1 MTNQKQTKSKKSLD
15 EFVGEKKALRFVE
28 HEEVR
33 RESRA
38 AAAVAREAT
47 ERAERLEKELALSRK
62 FDAAKL
68 APATWLTPTA
78 PSAGHHAIPILDISD
93 VHWGEVVDPAQVQ
106 NVNAF
111 NVPIAMQRVHHAFEG
126 AIVLARDY
134 MKGVVYDG
142 IEVVFGGDIVSGNI
156 HDLRETNEETAI
168 ESCFGSAEALVS
180 GLTLLAKD
188 FKRVH
193 VTAVVGNHSRSTM
206 KPIFKNRV
214 RDSLDWAVYR
224 MVREKLAG
232 DARVTMLIA
241 DAQSERLQVYGVR
254 YAINHGESFRGGS
267 GISAELAPLL
277 LGVHRMMKREAAIGH
292 PFDVLI
298 THHKHRGLPMPG
310 MGIMLN
316 GSIVGYNEMAFDE
329 VLGYQEPEQNFWLN
343 TPEHGIGMIAPV
355 FVQDRA
361 SEGW

>member
-1 MTNQKQTKSKKSLD
+1 MSPKKKPTLAQHIEAD
-15 EFVGEKKALRFVE
+15 TLEVRQENREIALRLRIVSTE
-28 HEEVR
+28 
-33 RESRA
+33 
-38 AAAVAREAT
+38 AREAK
-47 ERAERLEKELALSRK
+47 ERADRFEKELALSRK

-78 PSAGHHAIPILDISD
+78 PATGHHAIPQLDISD

-111 NVPIAMQRVHHAFEG
+111 NLRIAAQRVKRAFEG

-134 MKGVVYDG
+134 MKGVIYDG

-156 HDLRETNEETAI
+156 QDLRETNEETAI
-168 ESCFGSAEALVS
+168 ESCFGAAESLLS
-180 GLTLLAKD
+180 GVRLLADD

-193 VTAVVGNHSRSTM
+193 ITSVVGNHARSTV
-206 KPIFKNRV
+206 KPIYKNRV
-214 RDSLDWAVYR
+214 RDSLDYAVYR
-224 MVREKLAG
+224 MVRERLAG
-232 DARVTMLIA
+232 DGRVTMGIA

-254 YAINHGESFRGGS
+254 YVVNHGESFRGGS

-277 LGVHRMMKREAAIGH
+277 LGVHRLMKREAAVGH

-310 MGIMLN
+310 MGVMVN

-329 VLGYQEPEQNFWLN
+329 ILGYQEPQQNFWLN
-343 TPEHGIGMIAPV
+343 TPEHGSGMIAPV
-355 FVQDRA
+355 FVQNRK
-361 SEGW
+361 EENW

>member
-1 MTNQKQTKSKKSLD
+1 MTKKTITDRLEERDSAKFKENQ
-15 EFVGEKKALRFVE
+15 EIA
-28 HEEVR
+28 
-33 RESRA
+33 RA
-38 AAAVAREAT
+38 ARTARSDAREQK
-47 ERAERLEKELALSRK
+47 ERADRLEKELSLSKK
-62 FDAAKL
+62 FDSAKL
-68 APATWLTPTA
+68 APSVWLTPPA
-78 PSAGHHAIPILDISD
+78 PATGHHAIPQLDISD

-111 NVPIAMQRVHHAFEG
+111 NVRIAAQRVRRAFEG

-168 ESCFGSAEALVS
+168 ESCFGAAEVLLS
-180 GLTLLAKD
+180 GIKLLADD

-193 VTAVVGNHSRSTM
+193 ITAVVGNHARSTV

-224 MVREKLAG
+224 MIRDRLEG
-232 DARVTMLIA
+232 DKRVAMLIA

-254 YAINHGESFRGGS
+254 YVINHGESFRGGS

-277 LGVHRMMKREAAIGH
+277 LGVHRLMKREAAVGH
-292 PFDVLI
+292 PFDVLV

-310 MGIMLN
+310 MGVMLN
-316 GSIVGYNEMAFDE
+316 GSVVGYNELAFDE
-329 VLGYQEPEQNFWLN
+329 ILGYQEPQQNFWLN
-343 TPEHGIGMIAPV
+343 TPEHGIGMIAPI
-355 FVQDRA
+355 FVANR
-361 SEGW
+361 EEENW